1 MAAKGLVVG
10 GLIVDDLDSPSQI
23 LAARRIGPPSLR
35 GKWEFPG
42 GKVEADESPEGALV
56 RELEEELDVAVVL
69 GSELFSPGG
78 QVWRISDA
86 LDMRLWFAAITE
98 GAPSAVDSHDEL
110 KWLDADTLESVA
122 WLDADRQVL
131 PQLIGRLSG
140 AAARLRDNE
149 HDPTIGGA
157 RQ

>member
-10 GLIVDDLDSPSQI
+10 GLIVDDLDSPTQI

-42 GKVEADESPEGALV
+42 GKVEADESPEEALV
-56 RELEEELDVAVVL
+56 RELEEELDVVVVL
-69 GSELFSPGG
+69 GDELFTPAG
-78 QVWRISDA
+78 QVWQISDA
-86 LDMRLWFAAITE
+86 LEMRLWFAAVTE

-110 KWLDADTLESVA
+110 RWLDADTLESVD

-131 PQLIGRLSG
+131 PHVISRLSRV
-140 AAARLRDNE
+140 AATLRDNE

-157 RQ
+157 RR